1 MLDQQYVIATDI
13 VSRNNTDG
21 TVVIMKMDDSNN
33 FFKINGVSAEI
44 WSGLSGQKS
53 LKTIASDIL
62 NNYDI
67 SDEVVTKDITSVVH
81 TLLEKNLI
89 KKI

>member
-1 MLDQQYVIATDI
+1 MLDQQYVIASDI

-21 TVVIMKMDDSNN
+21 SVVIMKMDDSNN
-33 FFKINGVSAEI
+33 FFKINGVSADI
-44 WSGLSGQKS
+44 WNGLSNQKN
-53 LKTIASDIL
+53 LNTIASDIL

-67 SDEVVTKDITSVVH
+67 TDDIVLKDINSVIH

-89 KKI
+89 KKM